1 MVEGFTMKYTG
12 KNTNDLALEIM
23 EVLGQY
29 RYMGIIKTTKT
40 AFYVQETGRKQ
51 GVLYKDWENDESWV
65 GKYAIIIITMIL
77 YSYFN

>member
-12 KNTNDLALEIM
+12 KNTNDLELGIS

-40 AFYVQETGRKQ
+40 AFYVQEIPYEK
-51 GVLYKDWENDESWV
+51 GVVYKDWENDESWV
-65 GKYAIIIITMIL
+65 GTVIFLIT
-77 YSYFN
+77 